1 MQIDT
6 IAAKAAEHHATLAG
20 INDDPTLSAEGKHQ
34 PLAKERQEQ
43 VRIATSQGQ
52 HIVTT
57 RTQDAAVGR
66 GLASPAIRPGAGTG
80 HHRQGVAQCA
90 VRSYV

>member
-34 PLAKERQEQ
+34 P
-43 VRIATSQGQ
+43 
-52 HIVTT
+52 
-57 RTQDAAVGR
+57 
-66 GLASPAIRPGAGTG
+66 
-80 HHRQGVAQCA
+80 
-90 VRSYV
+90 